1 MRLVSYVTKDNT
13 QSYGLVKGDTIR
25 DAGAALGGKYADLRA
40 VLAADALADLAAAAA
55 TGATY
60 ALGDVTLL
68 SPLPNPDK
76 IICVGLNYMSHI
88 NETGREKPKHPSI
101 FTRYPSSVIGHDV
114 PLIRPK
120 ASHDFDYE
128 GELAVI
134 IGKAGRHISEA
145 DALDHVAGYSCFN
158 DGSIRDYQIHTTQF
172 WPGKSFDDTGSM
184 GPWIVTADELPN
196 ITEQTLMTRLNGQEV
211 QKAGLDDLAIGIP
224 QIIAYVSTVTKL
236 LPGDVIATGTPG
248 GVGKF
253 RTPRLYMKPGD
264 RCEVEI
270 TGIGTLVNG
279 IADEV

>member
-13 QSYGLVKGDTIR
+13 RSYGLVKGDTIR